1 MARYRRRMFA
11 PDQFLDLSR
20 TEHKIIFENVE
31 DVWQALPKIAA
42 YLQFRLKP
50 GINGKLLGRP
60 FVGNAVFVGKGS
72 VIEQGAMIKGPAWI
86 GEDCQI
92 RNGCYIRENVI
103 IGNGV
108 VAGNSCEFKNCL
120 VFDKANV
127 PHFNYVGDSILGYG
141 AHLGAGAILSNVKLD
156 HTQVSVIRPDGNLV
170 ATGLRKFGA
179 IVGDHAELGCNSV
192 LSPGSII
199 GRRSI
204 VYPGMQWRGVL
215 GENQIAKVRQ
225 QIAIV
230 TRRI

>member
-1 MARYRRRMFA
+1 MFA

-20 TEHKIIFENVE
+20 TEHKIIFENVD

-50 GINGKLLGRP
+50 GMNGELIGRP

-120 VFDKANV
+120 VFDNANV

-156 HTQVSVIRPDGNLV
+156 HTPISVVKPDGTIV

-179 IVGDHAELGCNSV
+179 IVGDQAELGCNSV

-199 GRRSI
+199 GRKSI
-204 VYPGMQWRGVL
+204 VYPGTQWRGVL
-215 GENQIAKVRQ
+215 GENQIAKGRQ
-225 QIAIV
+225 QIEIV

>member
-1 MARYRRRMFA
+1 MFA

-31 DVWQALPKIAA
+31 DVWQALPKLAA
-42 YLQFRLKP
+42 YLKFRLEP
-50 GINGKLLGRP
+50 GINGKLLGTP

-120 VFDKANV
+120 VFDNANV

-156 HTQVSVIRPDGNLV
+156 HTPVSVVKPDGSLL

-225 QIAIV
+225 QIQIV
-230 TRRI
+230 ARRI

>member
-1 MARYRRRMFA
+1 MFA

-120 VFDKANV
+120 VFDNANV

-156 HTQVSVIRPDGNLV
+156 HTPVSVVKPDGSLL

-179 IVGDHAELGCNSV
+179 IVGDQAELGCNSV

-225 QIAIV
+225 QIQIV
-230 TRRI
+230 ARRI

>member
-1 MARYRRRMFA
+1 MFA
-11 PDQFLDLSR
+11 PDQFLDLSH

-50 GINGKLLGRP
+50 GMNGELIGRP

-103 IGNGV
+103 IGNEV

-156 HTQVSVIRPDGNLV
+156 HTPISVVKSDGTIV

-179 IVGDHAELGCNSV
+179 IVGDQAELGCNSV

-199 GRRSI
+199 GRKSI
-204 VYPGMQWRGVL
+204 VYPGTQWRGVL
-215 GENQIAKVRQ
+215 GENQIAKGRQ
-225 QIAIV
+225 QIEIV